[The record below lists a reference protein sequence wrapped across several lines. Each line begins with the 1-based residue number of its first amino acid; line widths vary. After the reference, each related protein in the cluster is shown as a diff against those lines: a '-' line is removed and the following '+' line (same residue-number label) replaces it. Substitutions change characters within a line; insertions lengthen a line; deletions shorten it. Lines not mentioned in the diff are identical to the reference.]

1 MSFRLEESLGYLVR
15 STMRALQVRFNQNL
29 SDAGFVTNADEWAI
43 LVTLHHNDGQSQQ
56 FLGYITHRDK
66 ASVTRLVDHLEK
78 RRLVHR
84 VLDPLDRRQ
93 KLVHLTADGQ
103 QHYREVVPVVE
114 KTLREAQKGID
125 PMYIKIC
132 KNVLGDV
139 LKNVSGE

>member
-43 LVTLHHNDGQSQQ
+43 QSQQ

-78 RRLVHR
+78 RQLVHR